1 MRINDL
7 RYNARLGKFQ
17 ASVDIQ
23 RDGLM
28 YRYPCE
34 VAGPPTMEPATVTA
48 HLAQRA
54 LNMSDTVRG

>member
-1 MRINDL
+1 MRINHL
-7 RYNARLGKFQ
+7 RYNARLGKFE

-34 VAGPPTMEPATVTA
+34 VAGPQSMEPATVTA
-48 HLAQRA
+48 CLAKRA
-54 LNMSDTVRG
+54 LTMSDTIRR

>member
-1 MRINDL
+1 MRITHL
-7 RYNARLGKFQ
+7 RYDARFGKFE

-23 RDGLM
+23 RNGRT

-34 VAGPPTMEPATVTA
+34 VTGPQSMEPATVAA

-54 LNMSDTVRG
+54 LNMSDTIHR